1 MSESQFDVAQLSAM
15 DQAAFVAALEGIFEH
30 SPWIARR
37 AWAQRPYADRAG
49 LLAAL
54 VAEMWAA
61 TAAEQHALIAAHPE
75 LAGKAAVRG
84 ELTAESTSEQ
94 RGAGLDSC
102 TPAEF
107 ARLQELNA
115 AYRARFGIPFVVA
128 VRGRDRAA
136 ILAALEARL
145 GNSVEAEVAEALRQI
160 ERIAALRLENRVA
173 P

>member
-1 MSESQFDVAQLSAM
+1 MTAPQFDVAQLSAM
-15 DQAAFVAALEGIFEH
+15 DQASFVAALEGIFEH
-30 SPWIARR
+30 SPWVAER
-37 AWAQRPYADRAG
+37 AWEHRPYADRDA

-54 VAEMWAA
+54 VQEMRAA
-61 TAAEQHALIAAHPE
+61 TAEERHALISAHPE

-102 TPAEF
+102 TPEEF
-107 ARLQELNA
+107 ARLQALNA

-145 GNSVEAEVAEALRQI
+145 GNSAEAETAEALGQI
-160 ERIAALRLENRVA
+160 ERIAALRLEDRVSA
-173 P
+173 